1 MMYDWFRFIEEK
13 ICLWV
18 PIFQVNVDDNHQFRT
33 KMKFGMRFEEGKKV
47 FMVRDELV
55 KAEKGNNNFGDSNG
69 ENGDKLCS

>member
-1 MMYDWFRFIEEK
+1 
-13 ICLWV
+13 
-18 PIFQVNVDDNHQFRT
+18 
-33 KMKFGMRFEEGKKV
+33 MKFGMRFEEGKKV